1 MTSRT
6 MPYLAGK
13 PKEDNSMALKRLSQK
28 VCMAKC
34 RKSCMHGEAVF
45 AEPKFPTV
53 QPYARRSMPE
63 ATTSQQHREAGLVLN
78 TLM

>member
-13 PKEDNSMALKRLSQK
+13 PKEDNSMALKWLNQK
-28 VCMAKC
+28 VCMVKC

-53 QPYARRSMPE
+53 QPYARRSIPE
-63 ATTSQQHREAGLVLN
+63 ATTSQKHREADTVPN
-78 TLM
+78 TLV